1 MTAAEHNPHLEVLDA
16 ELVHE
21 LAVTGR
27 NPAAALDVLDAQL
40 VEPAPYRSPL
50 DPNPRTGQ
58 YPTVLRGGRLTD
70 LTEVEHVRVR
80 AAYRGCRGG
89 SASPPPARPAIGSG
103 GGDGRPH
110 VPHRA

>member
-80 AAYRGCRGG
+80 AAYRRLPWWQRFT
-89 SASPPPARPAIGSG
+89 ATRPAGYRVG
-103 GGDGRPH
+103 WW
-110 VPHRA
+110 